1 MYARVTSFEVDTVRI
16 DLNSAVE
23 RFKETILPST
33 RDQEGYEGVLVLA
46 TPEGKGLL
54 ISFWASKQAAAGG
67 IESGYYDQ
75 QVASFVTFL
84 KQPPGRDHY
93 EVRLREPS

>member
-23 RFKETILPST
+23 RFKETILPTT
-33 RDQEGYEGVLVLA
+33 REQEGYQGILVLT

-54 ISFWASKQAAAGG
+54 ISLWESDEAAARGV
-67 IESGYYDQ
+67 ESGYYEQ

-93 EVRLREPS
+93 EVRFREPS